1 MPLFIPLEGENIIC
15 LANVL
20 AIYRTEGDTEILKR
34 DGSDIRTGYT
44 PATLKKRQLDL
55 PVKWRSTEGANKIN
69 G

>member
-1 MPLFIPLEGENIIC
+1 MFIPLEGENILC
-15 LANVL
+15 LANTV
-20 AIYRTEGDTEILKR
+20 AIYKTDNGTEILKR
-34 DGSDIRTGYT
+34 DGSVIRTGFT